1 MAQAEQTRYS
11 DDTVELISISTGES
25 VASDEVETAAPARDA
40 CELWLDGAMCR
51 ETDAPAEACCYSE
64 AGDSYL
70 NGLYAEPRPVLPGY
84 DTGIAALVIGAF
96 LLVALN
102 MRHYTPFLKGFAQ
115 DLWSVRLR
123 DNLFEDHTVSETK
136 VIASLVIMLC
146 VSGGVLLDFL
156 FPVHC
161 ISDVTP
167 FLSVLALAVCVAVYY
182 AFQLC
187 AYSVVGYVF
196 TSRVSARIWLRGFNA
211 SQVLLSLCVWVP
223 ALIVLFNPAL
233 GSSMLIV
240 GGVLY
245 VLARI
250 IFISKGFRIF
260 YNNIPSLIYFI
271 LYLCALEIIP
281 LVIAA
286 HVAHFLTQT

>member
-1 MAQAEQTRYS
+1 MPYNLTQKIISSHLAQPSDMTPGQEIFLAIDQTLTHDITAVMGYLAFEQ
-11 DDTVELISISTGES
+11 I
-25 VASDEVETAAPARDA
+25 
-40 CELWLDGAMCR
+40 
-51 ETDAPAEACCYSE
+51 
-64 AGDSYL
+64 
-70 NGLYAEPRPVLPGY
+70 GLPRVR
-84 DTGIAALVIGAF
+84 TE
-96 LLVALN
+96 
-102 MRHYTPFLKGFAQ
+102 
-115 DLWSVRLR
+115 VRLR

-161 ISDVTP
+161 ISGVTP
-167 FLSVLALAVCVAVYY
+167 FLSVLALAVCVAGYY

-196 TSRVSARIWLRGFNA
+196 TTRVSARIWLRGFNA

-245 VLARI
+245 ILARI

>member
-102 MRHYTPFLKGFAQ
+102 MRHYTTFLKGFAQ

-136 VIASLVIMLC
+136 VTLHRLSSCC
-146 VSGGVLLDFL
+146 VS
-156 FPVHC
+156 
-161 ISDVTP
+161 
-167 FLSVLALAVCVAVYY
+167 AA
-182 AFQLC
+182 
-187 AYSVVGYVF
+187 AYSLIFCFPCTVF
-196 TSRVSARIWLRGFNA
+196 
-211 SQVLLSLCVWVP
+211 Q
-223 ALIVLFNPAL
+223 
-233 GSSMLIV
+233 MLP
-240 GGVLY
+240 
-245 VLARI
+245 R
-250 IFISKGFRIF
+250 F
-260 YNNIPSLIYFI
+260 
-271 LYLCALEIIP
+271 
-281 LVIAA
+281 
-286 HVAHFLTQT
+286 